1 MTVTAAEVASK
12 TMPAKAVGQQQ
23 EESCSLKLLNTAK
36 HDLGTLASKQLTGD
50 FRNNN
55 RMVNGILRH
64 ELSAILQAAVC

>member
-1 MTVTAAEVASK
+1 
-12 TMPAKAVGQQQ
+12 MPVKVVGQQQ

-50 FRNNN
+50 FHNNNN